1 MGTYNHA
8 KSSIFQDRITVKTWS
23 KQHHFCHGPTR
34 VPKFNTTFSWVVVG
48 RHEQIIYQIKIY
60 KTIFLPN
67 FKVQLATHTKNVV
80 FIILFLTKKC
90 LNLSK
95 IQSKSWKQ
103 NSPFPRAIIKFRVSQ
118 ESWEFQL
125 ATFFIYACVLPLGND
140 VGSLKALDMHEI
152 SLKKMDRSISKSTAV
167 KQLRKRWMNN
177 SNFMGEGTPN
187 EWSDK
192 WLNFETSR
200 GSTCRPNFCVYC
212 QIQVLQQQVH
222 KGGCRCVTITF
233 MRFASVR
240 SFSILFVPWPELAN
254 YMNLNLPS
262 CMCIF
267 DT

>member
-1 MGTYNHA
+1 MAT
-8 KSSIFQDRITVKTWS
+8 
-23 KQHHFCHGPTR
+23 TR
-34 VPKFNTTFSWVVVG
+34 VPQFNTKFSRVVAG
-48 RHEQIIYQIKIY
+48 RHEQIIYQIKVY

-95 IQSKSWKQ
+95 IQSKSWNQ
-103 NSPFPRAIIKFRVSQ
+103 NSPFPRAIAEFWVSQ

-177 SNFMGEGTPN
+177 SHFVGERTPN

-192 WLNFETSR
+192 WLNFER
-200 GSTCRPNFCVYC
+200 IDVPNFCVYC
-212 QIQVLQQQVH
+212 QSQVLQQQVL
-222 KGGCRCVTITF
+222 KGGCRCVTVTF

-240 SFSILFVPWPELAN
+240 SFLFV
-254 YMNLNLPS
+254 
-262 CMCIF
+262 
-267 DT
+267 